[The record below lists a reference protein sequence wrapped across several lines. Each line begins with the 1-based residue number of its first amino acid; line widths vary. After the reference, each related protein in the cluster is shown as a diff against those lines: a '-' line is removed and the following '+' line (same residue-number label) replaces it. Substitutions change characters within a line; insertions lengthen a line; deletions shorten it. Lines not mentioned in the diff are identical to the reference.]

1 MSLHR
6 ALAIGGALAILLFG
20 AMYARRDFHGFS
32 LVYRAADRHGAI
44 RRIADL
50 DTVSIAERIIDI
62 PARSSTM
69 RARVY
74 LPRGRPLQ
82 TVLLVSGVH
91 PTGIEEPR
99 LIDLARKLAEARV
112 TVVTPDIPELSR
124 FELTPAVTDHIET
137 AAAWLASSDLTPSG
151 RIGLMGISFSG
162 GLAIVAA
169 GRPALRDRLLYVF
182 SLGGQYDLPSVL
194 DYFCGDNDADVG
206 GHSAPHDYGVAIVL
220 LTVARELVPPTQ
232 VAPLTEAVRRFLWA
246 SYLTRLDQTEA
257 THEFDAVRALEST
270 MPQPASTL
278 LHYVNTR
285 DVAHLGPLLR
295 PYIAT
300 YGSAAALSP
309 ARSPLPS
316 APVFLLHGRDDN
328 VIPAT
333 ESERLAE
340 RLRGHAPV
348 RLFVTDLIS
357 HADPD
362 QPAHL
367 FDVLQLADFWGDLL
381 GR

>member
-6 ALAIGGALAILLFG
+6 VLAIGGAMVIMLVG
-20 AMYARRDFHGFS
+20 ATYSCRDFHGFS
-32 LVYRAADRHGAI
+32 LVYRAANRHGPA

-50 DTVSIAERIIDI
+50 DTVPVVERIIDI
-62 PARSSTM
+62 PSRASTM

-74 LPRGRPLQ
+74 LPRGHPHQ

-91 PTGIEEPR
+91 PTGIDEPR

-124 FELTPAVTDHIET
+124 FEITPTVTDHIET
-137 AAAWLASSDLTPSG
+137 AGAWLASSDLAPSR

-162 GLAIVAA
+162 GLAVVAA

-182 SLGGQYDLPSVL
+182 SLGGQDDLPSVL
-194 DYFCGDNDADVG
+194 DYFCGNNGNGVSG
-206 GHSAPHDYGVAIVL
+206 QTAPHDYGVAILL

-232 VAPLTEAVRRFLWA
+232 VAPLTDAVRRFLWA
-246 SYLTRLDQTEA
+246 SYLTQLDQMA
-257 THEFDAVRALEST
+257 AMHEFDAVRALESS

-333 ESERLAE
+333 ESERLAL

-348 RLFVTDLIS
+348 RLFLTDLIS
-357 HADPD
+357 HADPN

-367 FDVLQLADFWGDLL
+367 LDVLQLADFWGDLL